1 MVPQSQGLSFAL
13 FQLTSKGT
21 EDVQGIGGDTVMT
34 IGLSCPQGHPR
45 PYGVM
50 LINKRWGKSKE
61 GWDCWND
68 GIIVYDGTTCL
79 LMNSGERIPWVSF
92 LACVAFA
99 LLAKLSLFQPMSF
112 FCFTLI
118 LSPSHLVGGWSLDS
132 HWV

>member
-1 MVPQSQGLSFAL
+1 MLPQSQGLSFAL

-68 GIIVYDGTTCL
+68 GIIVCDGTTCL

-92 LACVAFA
+92 LACVA
-99 LLAKLSLFQPMSF
+99 LLYLLNCPYSNPWVFSVLPWF
-112 FCFTLI
+112 
-118 LSPSHLVGGWSLDS
+118 SPPVTWWVGGA
-132 HWV
+132 